1 MLRRCVFLSMDSL
14 EGYVC
19 DDHLAIAPFRAQGWA
34 VDVVSW
40 HNTEVSW
47 SDYEAVIIR
56 SPWDY
61 MLHPD
66 AFLAA
71 LETIEASHALLL
83 NPLSM
88 VRWNLDKTYLRDL
101 EADGIPIVPTLWG
114 TQLTAVAVEEA
125 FSVFQTPEI
134 ILKPQISGGAYHTY
148 RISETAWKNEAAT
161 FINTFPKRP
170 FMLQPFLATV
180 LTEGEYSLFYFGGQF
195 SHAIQK
201 RPKLADFRVQEEHGG
216 LIEAHQPNEAL
227 LAAGERVMRTLKT
240 PLLYARVD
248 FIRLAQNQ
256 DQFLVMELELIEPS
270 LYLRKDHASAIRFAD
285 AFTTYMKAEP
295 HSTSSSS
302 RSA

>member
-40 HNTEVSW
+40 RNTEVSW

-216 LIEAHQPNEAL
+216 IITEVEPSAKLLQAAEKVLHLINPH
-227 LAAGERVMRTLKT
+227 
-240 PLLYARVD
+240 PLYVRID
-248 FIRLAQNQ
+248 FVRDETDEFCL
-256 DQFLVMELELIEPS
+256 MELELIEPA
-270 LYLRKDHASAIRFAD
+270 LYLRMNQNAPQLFAETVD
-285 AFTTYMKAEP
+285 DWLRKKAV
-295 HSTSSSS
+295 
-302 RSA
+302 